1 MIRRN
6 ELQLWSCVL
15 LVCSVAVMVYVNDVS
30 RRIETLTEE
39 YDTLLVQLEVYQ
51 ARYEQLNRR
60 LREMG
65 QRDEVKG
72 DLAEDDGT
80 RVRQLR

>member
-1 MIRRN
+1 
-6 ELQLWSCVL
+6 
-15 LVCSVAVMVYVNDVS
+15 MVYVNDVS